1 MKASVIESIVGIVI
15 LAIVERKVA
24 FMWWNRRMGGAE
36 RLRHGVRVPRCWHV
50 GDGRVANDVRM
61 RDDVAVE
68 RIRVLDAVVFE
79 CAMEDGSLIGP
90 KITPH
95 TAFELQIFDV
105 IVHGIRTS
113 DGAAV

>member
-1 MKASVIESIVGIVI
+1 M
-15 LAIVERKVA
+15 
-24 FMWWNRRMGGAE
+24 
-36 RLRHGVRVPRCWHV
+36 RHGVRIPRCGHV
-50 GDGRVANDVRM
+50 SDGRMADDVRVS
-61 RDDVAVE
+61 DDVAVE

-113 DGAAV
+113 DGAAVRVAEDAVDLAAVSADGHGGG

>member
-1 MKASVIESIVGIVI
+1 
-15 LAIVERKVA
+15 
-24 FMWWNRRMGGAE
+24 MGGAE

-79 CAMEDGSLIGP
+79 CAMEDGSLIGFESA
-90 KITPH
+90 PH
-95 TAFELQIFDV
+95 TAFELQIVDV